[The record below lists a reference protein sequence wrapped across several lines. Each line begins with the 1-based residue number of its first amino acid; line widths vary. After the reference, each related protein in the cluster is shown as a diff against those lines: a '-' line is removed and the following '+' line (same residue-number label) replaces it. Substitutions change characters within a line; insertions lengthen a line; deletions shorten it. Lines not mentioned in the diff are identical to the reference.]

1 MRLSPLLLLALALPA
16 CAGRLDAAVRQ
27 QAAADFQ
34 CGEPD
39 IKLQQQASAGY
50 VASYSASGCGKEGVY
65 QGNCSL
71 FGCRAY
77 PAGMA
82 AAPPTGDAG
91 GGSYAGDP
99 YAGGGAGE
107 PSSDPSSAPS
117 SAPASGPSFPGNTS
131 SAPARPAA
139 PTVVSVTIRSACSKT
154 VRVFYGDKPKFG
166 SGTTSSI
173 SSNSVQSKSMKP
185 GEMIWVVDEQDNP
198 LGGVS
203 ISEGTRTVEIGS
215 DCNSIRPR

>member
-77 PAGMA
+77 PAGA
-82 AAPPTGDAG
+82 AAPPPGDAG
-91 GGSYAGDP
+91 AYAGDP
-99 YAGGGAGE
+99 YAGGGASE
-107 PSSDPSSAPS
+107 PTSAPSSAPS
-117 SAPASGPSFPGNTS
+117 SGPSFPSNNNTS
-131 SAPARPAA
+131 SAPPQPAA
-139 PTVVSVTIRSACSKT
+139 PTIVSVTIRSACSKT